1 MQIGGGWVRVVGYGG
16 GWVEMVMGGSLVVGR
31 STGDGRIGGGRIGGG
46 ESVVVPISV
55 LICFCLCFFVLVVD
69 SAVVVG

>member
-1 MQIGGGWVRVVGYGG
+1 MQIDGGWVWVVGYGG

-31 STGDGRIGGGRIGGG
+31 STGDGRIGGG

-55 LICFCLCFFVLVVD
+55 LICFYLCFSVLVVD
-69 SAVVVG
+69 SAAVMG

>member
-31 STGDGRIGGGRIGGG
+31 STGDGRIGGG
-46 ESVVVPISV
+46 ESVVVPISI
-55 LICFCLCFFVLVVD
+55 LICFFFCFSVLVVD
-69 SAVVVG
+69 SAAVVG